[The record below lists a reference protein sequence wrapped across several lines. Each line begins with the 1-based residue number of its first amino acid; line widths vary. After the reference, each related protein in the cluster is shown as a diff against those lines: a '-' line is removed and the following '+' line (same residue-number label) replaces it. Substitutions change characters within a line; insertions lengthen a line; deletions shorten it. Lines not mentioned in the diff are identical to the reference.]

1 MPTVSSSAIPDPSHE
16 APLQAIGESSSRP
29 NGIRF
34 GLFGGAQAPR
44 ENSDPAGGFLD
55 YVDMC
60 VEAEALGFASTFL
73 VEHHF
78 SGTGQVSASLDL
90 LAWVAARTT
99 TMRLGTAVIVL
110 PWHDPVMLAERA
122 ATLDLMSGGRLEF
135 GVGKGYRHTEF
146 SGFSTPYE
154 EAEPRFHEALGVI
167 IKAWTSDV
175 RFSHHGRFWHYEDI
189 VVDPPAL
196 QRPHPPVWIAAGKP
210 DSIRS
215 VAARGRNLLLD
226 QFASTS
232 TIGDRIALFRAECEA
247 RGRLFDPMDVAV
259 ARNLYVAR
267 DTADTQ
273 TALLRLAQSH
283 KRMLALSQH
292 PDGRNQSHITAYAD
306 TPGLTEASALY
317 GTADQIATE
326 LEALGAVGVQ
336 QILLHSG
343 QPQRQTLRRFSTEIM
358 RRSRDAIGHP
368 WRTVRA
374 FPYALVKDN
383 CVGVRG

>member
-1 MPTVSSSAIPDPSHE
+1 MPTVSSSALPDPAHD
-16 APLQAIGESSSRP
+16 PPVTIGERSSKTK
-29 NGIRF
+29 GIRF

-44 ENSDPAGGFLD
+44 GERDPASGFRE
-55 YVDMC
+55 YVETC

-135 GVGKGYRHTEF
+135 GVGKGYRHSEF

-154 EAEPRFHEALGVI
+154 EAGPRFEEALGLI

-175 RFSHHGRFWHYEDI
+175 RFSHHGRFWHYEDV
-189 VVDPPAL
+189 VVDPPTW
-196 QRPHPPVWIAAGKP
+196 QRPHPPVWIAAGRP

-215 VAARGRNLLLD
+215 VAERGCKLLLD
-226 QFASTS
+226 QFASAS
-232 TIGDRIALFRAECEA
+232 IIGERIALFRAECEA
-247 RGRLFDPMDVAV
+247 RGWTFDPMDVAV
-259 ARNLYVAR
+259 ARNLYVAH
-267 DTADTQ
+267 DTAEIQ

-283 KRMLALSQH
+283 ERMMALSQH
-292 PDGRNQSHITAYAD
+292 PDGRNRSHITAYD
-306 TPGLTEASALY
+306 GTPGLTETSALY
-317 GTADQIATE
+317 GTPEQIATD
-326 LEALGAVGVQ
+326 LEALRAVGVQ

-343 QPQRQTLRRFSTEIM
+343 QPNRQTLERFSTEIL
-358 RRSRDAIGHP
+358 P
-368 WRTVRA
+368 A
-374 FPYALVKDN
+374 FS
-383 CVGVRG
+383 